1 MAPTWAGPGL
11 FTFSSSF
18 SKRSLI
24 SYLKWT
30 VRSENK
36 EGDDLNIAVDGL
48 DTLQAAQPPRS
59 VSNGPVK
66 INLETSASGGLIY
79 EIKD

>member
-1 MAPTWAGPGL
+1 M
-11 FTFSSSF
+11 
-18 SKRSLI
+18 
-24 SYLKWT
+24 
-30 VRSENK
+30 RSENK

-48 DTLQAAQPPRS
+48 DTLQAAEPPRC
-59 VSNGPVK
+59 VSNGGPVK